1 MLGQFVWAKAQR
13 EACLINETA
22 NRRGYMNNKIENSKA
37 AISAPTQ
44 STLKSEC
51 TKKHISQQK
60 QQKFLQRIIAIAFV
74 LQAALIGVRGNLDVL
89 SGKPVLNVLQGMINQ
104 GIELIIK
111 AQGVQKRLKKSDR
124 LPRSDQ

>member
-1 MLGQFVWAKAQR
+1 
-13 EACLINETA
+13 
-22 NRRGYMNNKIENSKA
+22 MNNKIENSKA

-44 STLKSEC
+44 STLKFEC
-51 TKKHISQQK
+51 TKTHKSQQK
-60 QQKFLQRIIAIAFV
+60 QQKFLQRIITVWFV
-74 LQAALIGVRGNLDVL
+74 VQAALIGVNGNLDIL

-124 LPRSDQ
+124 KPRSDQ